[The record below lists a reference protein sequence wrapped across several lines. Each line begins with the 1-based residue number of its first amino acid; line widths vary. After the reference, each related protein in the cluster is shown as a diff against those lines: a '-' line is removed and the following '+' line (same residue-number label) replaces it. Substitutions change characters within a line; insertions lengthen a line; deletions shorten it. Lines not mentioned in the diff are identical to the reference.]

1 MSTPWAAR
9 LLRHAAFSREFLKKR
24 TFSLYASMCP
34 PRSCSSGTPAA
45 RRPEGPACAGRPDL
59 DRIGLPVVV
68 VDVVP
73 GALVDPDVEPV
84 ETGLDV
90 ETVEAQRDRARPIQ
104 PAEKCAVRRGA
115 HVEHTSPVGHAL
127 ERKPD
132 NGAVHGDLRF
142 EVDLAGE
149 PGVAVAGPRFRD
161 SDRGDLDLQGPKA
174 VLAESKLG
182 RLAVPCRRRQR
193 GTTLRLGAHH
203 VSVSVV
209 HLVGGPADLNPTVCE
224 QHR

>member
-45 RRPEGPACAGRPDL
+45 RRPEGPACARRPARRPEDPACAGRPDL

-90 ETVEAQRDRARPIQ
+90 
-104 PAEKCAVRRGA
+104 
-115 HVEHTSPVGHAL
+115 
-127 ERKPD
+127 
-132 NGAVHGDLRF
+132 
-142 EVDLAGE
+142 
-149 PGVAVAGPRFRD
+149 
-161 SDRGDLDLQGPKA
+161 
-174 VLAESKLG
+174 
-182 RLAVPCRRRQR
+182 
-193 GTTLRLGAHH
+193 
-203 VSVSVV
+203 
-209 HLVGGPADLNPTVCE
+209 
-224 QHR
+224 